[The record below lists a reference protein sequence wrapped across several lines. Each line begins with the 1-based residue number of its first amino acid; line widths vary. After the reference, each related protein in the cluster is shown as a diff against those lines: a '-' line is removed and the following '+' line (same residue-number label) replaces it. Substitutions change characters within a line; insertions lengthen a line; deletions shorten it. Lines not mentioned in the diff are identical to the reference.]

1 MKARGELSYPRSGAG
16 GTRQEARHTLDNE
29 RDTLPPLWTKQKK
42 EVGEVTRLE
51 AWLYLFLRAVNVPD
65 PTREGLNASFKGG
78 VTSLDARRKT
88 TPCYGVV

>member
-1 MKARGELSYPRSGAG
+1 M
-16 GTRQEARHTLDNE
+16 
-29 RDTLPPLWTKQKK
+29 
-42 EVGEVTRLE
+42 TRLE